1 MAALVAGACASERA
15 LSRAERAARMGDWD
29 TAVAYYTRAAQA
41 EPSRAEYKVA
51 LKRALENAAMAHLE
65 KGRVFEAR
73 GQLDDALREYRR
85 ASEYDPLSGEL
96 AAKVQE
102 MNRKIAERIEAARP
116 KPRIEQLRE
125 QARQMSPEPTLDP
138 ASRQPLDIVF
148 NNAAVRAILDFIGK
162 TTGINITY
170 DRDTQRQV
178 EQNYSVELH
187 GVTLEQALNQIMT
200 ANVLF
205 YKVLDPHT
213 ILVITD
219 TAVKR
224 QFYDEQVIQTF
235 YISHADASEL
245 LAVLN
250 QVIRVP
256 GVTSVPSLQVNKT
269 ANTITIRSTAAVA
282 KIIEQVIA
290 SNDKP
295 RAELVLDVE
304 VLEVNR
310 ARAKQYGLDLN
321 DYSANLVFSPEAAP
335 GTGTSGTGTTT
346 TATGVTHTNLFNL
359 NSLNGLHKGDF
370 YLSIPA
376 AIIRLLES
384 DTDTRLV
391 AKPQLRGSEG
401 EKLMLNL
408 GSEIPVPSTTF
419 GAYAGGGMNAI
430 PISSFN
436 MRNVGLNV
444 EITPRVTFDG
454 DVILTLSLENST
466 YLGTISMAGQDLP
479 SFGTRRVTT
488 RLRLRDGETNLLA
501 GLLQTNDSRTVTGF
515 PGLLRVPIL
524 KQIFASNK
532 TQTTQTDI
540 IMLLTPH
547 VIRSHELTERDVSPI
562 YIGTPSNLGIS
573 GPPPLI
579 AAPPS
584 AAGGEQPPG
593 SAQVT
598 PPAGTPPGAPPGA
611 PPTAQAPAVPPKV
624 SPTPGAVSPPP
635 AGTPPPA
642 GIPPAGGTPPAGA
655 QPPAGTP
662 PAAAA
667 ATPPAAPAQPT
678 VQPPAAGG
686 ALVAVSVSGSEFRVG
701 GGTYTVPIMINGAT
715 GISTLSITVRYNPA
729 VLRVRSVQ
737 EGSFMRQGGLNSGF
751 AQQVDATGGRLD
763 ITFTRAGD
771 VTGASGGGLLGAILV
786 DPVAAG
792 STTLSISG
800 VAAGPTGT
808 PVPLQFA
815 PATITVR

>member
-1 MAALVAGACASERA
+1 VVAALVAGACASERA

-51 LKRALENAAMAHLE
+51 LERALENAAMAHLE

-138 ASRQPLDIVF
+138 ASRQALDIVF

-219 TAVKR
+219 TQAKR

-235 YISHADASEL
+235 YISHADATEL

-256 GVTSVPSLQVNKT
+256 GVTSAPSLQVNKT

-295 RAELVLDVE
+295 RAEIVLDVE

-335 GTGTSGTGTTT
+335 GTGTSGTSGTTTT

-384 DTDTRLV
+384 DTDTKLV

-419 GAYAGGGMNAI
+419 GAYAGGGINTI
-430 PISSFN
+430 PISSFT
-436 MRNVGLNV
+436 MRPVGLV
-444 EITPRVTFDG
+444 FEITPRVTFDG
-454 DVILTLSLENST
+454 DIILTLSLENST

-479 SFGTRRVTT
+479 SFGTRKVTT

-593 SAQVT
+593 SAQLT
-598 PPAGTPPGAPPGA
+598 PPAGTPPAAQPPGAPPGA
-611 PPTAQAPAVPPKV
+611 LPTAQAPAVPPKV
-624 SPTPGAVSPPP
+624 SPTPGTVSP
-635 AGTPPPA
+635 
-642 GIPPAGGTPPAGA
+642 
-655 QPPAGTP
+655 PPAGTP

-751 AQQVDATGGRLD
+751 VQQVDAAGGRLD

-815 PATITVR
+815 PATVTVR